1 LSGLYLS
8 GPGESTSDSPF
19 SREGLVSAAF
29 QQFRDQLYRH
39 ALLLTRSREEAEEIV
54 QESFLKLHTHVVEGK
69 RIDNVRAW
77 LFRVAH
83 NSAIDRGR
91 TSHEQESLSE
101 SPNTRSVEDRLAH
114 RVPSPEKL
122 FLQRERESLLV
133 AAVERL
139 PAVQRHC
146 LYLRK
151 EGLSY
156 REIATVLSI
165 GETTVIDHLTRAITR
180 LHREIHVR

>member
-1 LSGLYLS
+1 LYLTGS
-8 GPGESTSDSPF
+8 KDSTSGSRK
-19 SREGLVSAAF
+19 SREELVSAAF
-29 QQFRDQLYRH
+29 EQLRGRLYRH
-39 ALLLTRSREEAEEIV
+39 VLLLTRSREEAEEIV
-54 QESFLKLHTHVVEGK
+54 QDGFLKLHTHVVMGK
-69 RIDNVRAW
+69 SIDNVRAW

-91 TSHEQESLSE
+91 TTRDEESLSE
-101 SPNTRSVEDRLAH
+101 PPNARSVEDRLAH
-114 RVPSPEKL
+114 CVPSPETIL
-122 FLQRERESLLV
+122 LQRERESLLG

-156 REIATVLSI
+156 REIAAVLAI
-165 GETTVIDHLTRAITR
+165 GETTVVDHLTRAITR